1 MRLEFEVEFSD
12 EEDFIDDMLEEVEY
26 SYFVTRG
33 LYEGIELLNNSLIEE
48 NNSQQKKVLILSL
61 VFIFIVVIGFLV
73 EGLGQIR
80 RVIRRF
86 QLAKQFIYML
96 PMYTVIIDESLTNKY
111 RALIKKLK
119 LMS

>member
-48 NNSQQKKVLILSL
+48 NNS
-61 VFIFIVVIGFLV
+61 
-73 EGLGQIR
+73 
-80 RVIRRF
+80 
-86 QLAKQFIYML
+86 
-96 PMYTVIIDESLTNKY
+96 
-111 RALIKKLK
+111 
-119 LMS
+119 